1 MRDRISG
8 MFGSTPPVVKNLLI
22 INVLF
27 FAAFMFIGNR
37 FDGKDL
43 NDILG
48 LHYFGAENFK
58 PIQFLTY
65 MFLHA
70 NFGHIF
76 FNMFALW
83 MFGKTLESVWG
94 PKRFLIYYFVTGIGA
109 ALIQMIAIRFE
120 VAPILSS
127 IDGFLAEPSLT
138 GLSNFLDSGNFKVVS
153 YDIQNNFEAFRRSY
167 NNLLNTNPNQALQLA
182 EDFMLQYRIDFLNA
196 HNMVGASGAVFGI
209 LLGFGMLFPNTQLY
223 IIPFPFPIK
232 AKWIVM
238 AYGAF
243 ELYSAWRTQ
252 PGDNVAHLAHLGGMI
267 FGFFLIKLWKNKRDT
282 FF

>member
-1 MRDRISG
+1 MRNTISG
-8 MFGSTPPVVKNLLI
+8 MFGNTPPVVKNILI

-27 FAAFMFIGNR
+27 FAAFMIIGNR

-48 LHYFGAENFK
+48 LHYFGAENFR
-58 PIQFLTY
+58 PFQLLTY

-94 PKRFLIYYFVTGIGA
+94 PKRFIIYYFVTGIGA
-109 ALIQMIAIRFE
+109 ALIQMVAIWYE
-120 VAPILSS
+120 VTPVLSG
-127 IDGFLAEPSLT
+127 IDGFLGSPSLS
-138 GLSNFLDSGNFKVVS
+138 GLNDFLDSGDFKIVS
-153 YDIQNNFEAFRRSY
+153 YDIQNHFESFRRSY
-167 NNLLNTNPNQALQLA
+167 NSLLSTNPTEALRVA
-182 EDFMLQYRIDFLNA
+182 EDFILQYRIDFLNA

-238 AYGAF
+238 AYGGF

-267 FGFFLIKLWKNKRDT
+267 FGFFLIKLWKKKRDS